1 MNGKIF
7 GLDFGTTNS
16 ALSVNIDGKVTMV
29 DIDLYNTSGNTLK
42 SVIYYDP
49 EEKIFYVGQQA
60 VNNYVEN
67 DAFGRYIQSIKAFLP
82 DQSFDYTEIGRK
94 TYKLDKLIS
103 IILSKIKD
111 AGQDYIGEELNQ
123 VVIGRPVIFS
133 EDSESDKLAVE
144 RLLSAAEIA
153 GFNEIHFQ
161 YEPIAAA
168 LAFESTLLSNE
179 EKILIVGDF
188 GGGTSDFTVI
198 KTKEGRSKE
207 KIDRKEDI
215 LGLGGIY
222 IGGDTFDSQLM
233 WEKVAHYFGKD
244 VRVKAVF
251 GNYDSSVSPIILSNL
266 RKWHLIPQ
274 LRHPKTRR
282 SIKEIMHQADNPEL
296 IKNLENL
303 IDYNYGYMLFQA
315 IEKAKCELSSL
326 ADTTINFKELD
337 LVIREDVNRIEFESF
352 IASDIEKIDSC
363 INDVIKQAGLNYSD
377 IDLVFLTGGSSYI
390 PMIKRIFIDKFG
402 PEKIDQTNAFTSVA
416 YGLDLAGDLYGR
428 IGVK

>member
-16 ALSVNIDGKVTMV
+16 ALSVNIGGKVTMV
-29 DIDLYNTSGNTLK
+29 DIDIFNTSGKTLK

-49 EEKIFYVGQQA
+49 EEKKFYVGQQA

-94 TYKLDKLIS
+94 TYKLDQLIS
-103 IILSKIKD
+103 IILSKIKE

-133 EDSESDKLAVE
+133 ENSESEKLAVD
-144 RLLSAAEIA
+144 RLLAAAEIA
-153 GFNEIHFQ
+153 GFNDIHFQ

-198 KTKEGRSKE
+198 KTKEGRSRE
-207 KIDRKEDI
+207 KMDRKEDI

-233 WEKVAHYFGKD
+233 WEKVACYFGKD

-251 GNYDSSVSPIILSNL
+251 GDFDSPVSKIILSNL

-274 LRHPKTRR
+274 LRHPKKRR
-282 SIKEIMHQADNPEL
+282 ALKEIMHQADKPEL

-326 ADTTINFKELD
+326 ADTAISYEELN
-337 LVIREDVNRIEFESF
+337 LVIRENVNRIEFESF
-352 IASDIEKIDSC
+352 IASDIDKIDSC

-377 IDLVFLTGGSSYI
+377 IDLVFLTGGSSHI

-402 PEKIDQTNAFTSVA
+402 REKIDQTNAFTSVA
-416 YGLDLAGDLYGR
+416 YGLGLAGDLYRRTGA
-428 IGVK
+428 K